1 MSAGDR
7 SVFISYSRA
16 DSRWCERVKVHLRP
30 LTRDRFVE
38 IWDDTQIPAGQVWAE
53 EIERALARVGVGIL
67 LISADFLASDF
78 IASNELPP
86 LLQRADR
93 DGVLVLPLIVGPSL
107 FAQNSALSRFQSVNR
122 LDRPLSAVSPS
133 DAEAILVSL
142 ARSIEQHFERIE
154 APSAMASGPSTS
166 DPSKPP
172 GLPNRQRLVVDRPLN
187 LGFDG
192 AALHGVP
199 IGWFNS
205 FGYVSSVSTDYAI
218 RVVARS
224 SDRRDGTCVMLGR
237 DRAGPDEFGSLMQRF
252 PGRFLAG
259 RTVRLEGELRT
270 ENVAGWAG
278 LWLRADADHHPN
290 LFFDNMSRRPVV
302 GTSTWNPYRIEARIP
317 DETDWINI
325 GIVLSGSG
333 AVYADNLRLLV
344 WSAAGRWEEV

>member
-1 MSAGDR
+1 MKVNDR
-7 SVFISYSRA
+7 SVFISYAHA

-38 IWDDTQIPAGQVWAE
+38 IWDDTQIPDGHIWAE
-53 EIERALARVGVGIL
+53 EIEQALARVGVAIL

-78 IASNELPP
+78 ITNNELPR

-93 DGVLVLPLIVGPSL
+93 GGVLVLPLIVGPSL
-107 FAQNSALSRFQSVNR
+107 FTQNTALSRFQSVNR

-142 ARSIEQHFERIE
+142 ARSIEQYFERTE
-154 APSAMASGPSTS
+154 GPSTMAS
-166 DPSKPP
+166 PVSTSSPLE
-172 GLPNRQRLVVDRPLN
+172 LPKRQPLVVDRPMN

-205 FGYVSSVSTDYAI
+205 FGYVSSVSTEYAI
-218 RVVARS
+218 RIVARS
-224 SDRRDGTCVMLGR
+224 SDRSDGTCVMLGR

-270 ENVAGWAG
+270 ENVDGWAG
-278 LWLRADADHHPN
+278 LWLRADADHQPN
-290 LFFDNMSRRPVV
+290 LFFDNMARRPVV
-302 GTSTWNPYRIEARIP
+302 ATSSWKQYRIEARMP
-317 DETDWINI
+317 AETDWINL

-333 AVYADNLRLLV
+333 ALYADNLRLLI
-344 WSAAGRWEEV
+344 WSADGHWEEV